1 MVNHLFKYFDIF
13 HIKFII
19 ILFKKKLKGGKKQ
32 KAFELIPFE
41 DTEIP
46 CSII

>member
-19 ILFKKKLKGGKKQ
+19 ILSKKINEKKNQ
-32 KAFELIPFE
+32 KAFQLIPFE
-41 DTEIP
+41 DFEIP